1 MRAGAGGKGRPPTLK
16 KTSIELPSGAEVVM
30 RLIGVGDAI
39 QIVMPE
45 SWTLERFDKAIV
57 KDGGRTQIT
66 LSKD

>member
-16 KTSIELPSGAEVVM
+16 KTSIELTDGGEVVM
-30 RLIGVGDAI
+30 RLIGLGDAI

-45 SWTLERFDKAIV
+45 SWSLAKFDRSIV

-66 LSKD
+66 LTKD

>member
-16 KTSIELPSGAEVVM
+16 KTTISLDDGSEVVM
-30 RLIGVGDAI
+30 RLIGDGDAI

-45 SWTLERFDKAIV
+45 SWSLAKLDRSIV

-66 LSKD
+66 LTKD